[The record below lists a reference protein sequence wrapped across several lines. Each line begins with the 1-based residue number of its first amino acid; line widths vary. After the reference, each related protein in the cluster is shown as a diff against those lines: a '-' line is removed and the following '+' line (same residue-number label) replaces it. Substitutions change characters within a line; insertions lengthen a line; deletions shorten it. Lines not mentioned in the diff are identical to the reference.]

1 MLALIA
7 IRTTD
12 FETLSKIRAVAK
24 MFRADIQQLDDYP
37 FVDDDAPGFGYA
49 EEFYSVLQKR
59 TAGTPAKQLV
69 DFVVA
74 SNGEIEI
81 MYRLGNIYILY
92 AACGSAD
99 KIADGYALDVDTVT
113 DAYDALQACIKYID
127 EHAPETLK
135 ATLTPELMLLHI

>member
-24 MFRADIQQLDDYP
+24 MFRADIQQSDDYP

-59 TAGTPAKQLV
+59 TAGTPAQQLV
-69 DFVVA
+69 DFVVS

-81 MYRLGNIYILY
+81 MYQSGNIHIRYSV
-92 AACGSAD
+92 CGSAH

-113 DAYDALQACIKYID
+113 DAYDALQACRKYID
-127 EHAPETLK
+127 EHAPEALK